1 MIFDLTKLKT
11 PMTALPQLKLL
22 INLASIDGEVGEK
35 ERNYIF
41 NIGRANGLAEVV
53 VEPLFNTQHE
63 TIVPTHLDNDQ
74 KFNYIVSLV
83 QLMKIDERL
92 YKEEIK
98 YCSLVAAKLGYS
110 KDIIFDLMLHV
121 SASMAETEVKALQ
134 ELTKKYL
141 TK

>member
-1 MIFDLTKLKT
+1 
-11 PMTALPQLKLL
+11 MTALPQLKLL
-22 INLASIDGEVGEK
+22 INLAGMDGEVGEK

-53 VEPLFNTQHE
+53 VEPLFNTHHE
-63 TIVPTHLDNDQ
+63 TIIPTNLDSDQ

-83 QLMKIDERL
+83 QLMKIDGRL

-98 YCSLVAAKLGYS
+98 YCSRVAAKLGYT
-110 KDIIFDLMLHV
+110 KEIIFDLMLHV
-121 SASMAETEVKALQ
+121 SATMAETEVKALR

>member
-1 MIFDLTKLKT
+1 
-11 PMTALPQLKLL
+11 MTALPQLKLL
-22 INLASIDGEVGEK
+22 INLAGIDGEVGEK

-41 NIGRANGLAEVV
+41 NIGRANGLAEVA
-53 VEPLFNTQHE
+53 VEPLFNANHE
-63 TIVPTHLDNDQ
+63 TIIPSDLDNNQ

-98 YCSLVAAKLGYS
+98 YCSQVASKLGYS
-110 KDIIFDLMLHV
+110 KEIIFDLMLHV
-121 SASMAETEVKALQ
+121 RATMADAEVKTLQ

>member
-1 MIFDLTKLKT
+1 
-11 PMTALPQLKLL
+11 MTALPQLKLL

-53 VEPLFNTQHE
+53 VEPLFNTHHE
-63 TIVPTHLDNDQ
+63 TVVPTILDHDQ

-98 YCSLVAAKLGYS
+98 YCSQVASKLGYS
-110 KDIIFDLMLHV
+110 KEIIFDLMLHV
-121 SASMAETEVKALQ
+121 SASMAETELTALQ